1 MAWAVNITGDG
12 RLVVAAFPDGTIRW
26 YRAEDGEELLTLFI
40 YVPENPEAEKRW
52 IVWTPKGYYTAS
64 PGGEDLIGWH
74 VNRGPNETADFFSVS
89 RFRDQFYRPDIVGLV
104 LDTLD
109 EGKAIESANRKRHVI
124 LAEKFVRRTMPPV
137 VTILRLHDGDP
148 VTSAEMTVQYAVRSP
163 AGLPVTRV
171 FAQVNGL
178 PVKEAETEVDTQ
190 APANEEIRG
199 VLKVNVPEQVK
210 VPQRDFNLSVIAE
223 ANDRTS
229 EPATIQLHWMGPPAP
244 VEPPVLYALI
254 IGVGHYDKHE
264 YALGDFPARDV
275 DALVEQLLEQKG
287 LAFRDVRI
295 RALKD
300 HQKGGD
306 ELDRDWFQR
315 TDGKKAASAT
325 RENIIAGLQW
335 LKNEVQDPSD
345 IAVVFFSG
353 HGKTENGT
361 SYLLPVDF
369 DPENDLSTTL
379 DKATLRGALRGI
391 NGHKLLILDACYAG
405 KGMFD
410 TLDTTDLG
418 NDFGQPQYSI
428 MTLASSLA
436 TERSYADDKGSFF
449 ARALIEALR
458 GLDAASAA
466 DGKITTAEFAPWA
479 KRRVKDLIKDP
490 DRRQTPFVV
499 KPALWTDD
507 LRLAVVPQ

>member
-1 MAWAVNITGDG
+1 M
-12 RLVVAAFPDGTIRW
+12 
-26 YRAEDGEELLTLFI
+26 
-40 YVPENPEAEKRW
+40 
-52 IVWTPKGYYTAS
+52 
-64 PGGEDLIGWH
+64 
-74 VNRGPNETADFFSVS
+74 
-89 RFRDQFYRPDIVGLV
+89 
-104 LDTLD
+104 
-109 EGKAIESANRKRHVI
+109 
-124 LAEKFVRRTMPPV
+124 
-137 VTILRLHDGDP
+137 
-148 VTSAEMTVQYAVRSP
+148 
-163 AGLPVTRV
+163 
-171 FAQVNGL
+171 
-178 PVKEAETEVDTQ
+178 
-190 APANEEIRG
+190 
-199 VLKVNVPEQVK
+199 
-210 VPQRDFNLSVIAE
+210 
-223 ANDRTS
+223 
-229 EPATIQLHWMGPPAP
+229 
-244 VEPPVLYALI
+244 
-254 IGVGHYDKHE
+254 
-264 YALGDFPARDV
+264 
-275 DALVEQLLEQKG
+275 
-287 LAFRDVRI
+287 
-295 RALKD
+295 
-300 HQKGGD
+300 
-306 ELDRDWFQR
+306 
-315 TDGKKAASAT
+315 
-325 RENIIAGLQW
+325 QW